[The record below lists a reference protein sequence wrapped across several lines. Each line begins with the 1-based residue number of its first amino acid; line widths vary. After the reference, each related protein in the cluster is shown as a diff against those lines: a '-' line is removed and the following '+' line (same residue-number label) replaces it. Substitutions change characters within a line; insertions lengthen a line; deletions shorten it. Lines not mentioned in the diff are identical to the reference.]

1 MSQLNF
7 LKPLEW
13 YIYAQGYLL
22 VAWLYIQIVISPMGI
37 FALCTLCTLD
47 IFGLENF
54 FPALYY
60 SLGGGLVVGILWA
73 ERIRRTIGIL
83 TFHAYLLSTPEI
95 EGRRDRNGNVIRSS

>member
-1 MSQLNF
+1 MSKLNA

-13 YIYAQGYLL
+13 YIYGQGYLL

-37 FALCTLCTLD
+37 FAIFTFFTLD
-47 IFGLENF
+47 IFGLEKF

-60 SLGGGLVVGILWA
+60 SLSGGFVVGILWA

-95 EGRRDRNGNVIRSS
+95 EGWRNRNGSVIR